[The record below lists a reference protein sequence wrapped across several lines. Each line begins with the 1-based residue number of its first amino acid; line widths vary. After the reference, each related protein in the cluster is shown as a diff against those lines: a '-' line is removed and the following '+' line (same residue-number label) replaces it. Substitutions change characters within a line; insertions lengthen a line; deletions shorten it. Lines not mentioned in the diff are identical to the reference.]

1 MESAS
6 FKSKE
11 ELEIIRIV
19 LTNDNSARRQDVIN
33 ESSCGSS
40 KTTELL
46 MQLRERGILRH
57 NPNKQLAQSAPG
69 RSPHVYAVNPTLG
82 AFVGIAVNNVYD
94 RLALIDFSG
103 EVTGTKEYEPSYKA
117 EQTIASLQLHLQDFI
132 QSHKPHDQPLRGITL
147 GLHGIFD
154 ERTGTLYRIPNQT
167 GDVNLHAR
175 EEIERTFG
183 VPVHVCHA
191 KYLLMLHRYRFSPEL
206 NNGCIVNL
214 HHGYG
219 VGMGI
224 SFNGTFMEGGSGLS
238 GEIGHTR
245 YADNDRRCYCGQV
258 GCLRTLVSYQ
268 AIVEDVLE
276 KIRAGSPTRA
286 DLEHLRTASFEDG
299 VKHIVDCAIDRDTLC
314 MQTVYETGTRLG
326 VSLGTAVTLLN
337 PDVLVIHS
345 DLSRVGELF
354 TAPLRYNLQNNALTQ
369 SVRNLSVEFSVLEPF
384 AAPIGGG
391 LMALKHELQDSI

>member
-1 MESAS
+1 MEFAN
-6 FKSKE
+6 FKSKD
-11 ELEIIRIV
+11 ELEIVRIV
-19 LTNDNSARRQDVIN
+19 LTMDNSARRQDVLN

-46 MQLRERGILRH
+46 MQLRERDILRH
-57 NPNKQLAQSAPG
+57 SPNKQLAQSAPG

-82 AFVGIAVNNVYD
+82 AFVGMAVNNVYD
-94 RLALIDFSG
+94 RLALVDFSG
-103 EVTGTKEYEPSYKA
+103 QVVATKEYEPSYKA

-132 QSHKPHDQPLRGITL
+132 QSYKPQDQPLRGITL

-154 ERTGTLYRIPNQT
+154 EHTGTLFRIPNQS
-167 GDVNLHAR
+167 GEVNLHAR
-175 EEIERTFG
+175 EEIARTFG
-183 VPVHVCHA
+183 VPVNVCHA
-191 KYLLMLHRYRFSPEL
+191 KYLLMLHRYRFSASL
-206 NNGCIVNL
+206 NLGCIANL

-219 VGMGI
+219 IGMGVA
-224 SFNGTFMEGGSGLS
+224 FNGVFMEGGSGLS

-276 KIRAGSPTRA
+276 KIHEGSPTRA
-286 DLEHLRTASFEDG
+286 DVKYLRTASFEDG
-299 VKHIVDCAIDRDTLC
+299 VKHIVDNAIDRDTLC
-314 MQTVYETGTRLG
+314 MQTVYETGVKLG
-326 VSLGTAVTLLN
+326 VSLGTAVTLIN

-354 TAPLRYNLQNNALTQ
+354 TAPVRYNLQNNALTQ
-369 SVRNLSVEFSVLEPF
+369 SVRALSIEFSVLEPF

-391 LMALKHELQDSI
+391 LMALKHELQDVI